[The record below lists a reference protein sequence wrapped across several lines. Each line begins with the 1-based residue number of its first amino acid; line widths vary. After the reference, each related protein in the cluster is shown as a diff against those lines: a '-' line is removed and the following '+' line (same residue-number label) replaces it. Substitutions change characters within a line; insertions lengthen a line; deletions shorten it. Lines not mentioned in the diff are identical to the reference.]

1 MSSASE
7 ELLKKI
13 DTTQMPAH
21 VAIIM
26 DGNGRWA
33 KKRKLPRLW
42 GHRNGAKSVR
52 EIVEVAGQLGIKILT
67 LYAFSTEN
75 WTRPKNEVDGL
86 MRLLKKTLR
95 SEESHLNKNNVR
107 LETIGDISR
116 LATDVQD
123 QIQKTKNALKT
134 NTGLRLVLALN
145 YGGRQDIIQACNRL
159 LSEGHSNITEPL
171 LSSNL
176 QTASMSDPDLLIRT
190 SGEYRVSNFLLWQI
204 AYSEIYI
211 TPTHWP
217 DFRRQHFYQAIL
229 DYQSRDRRFG
239 GL

>member
-1 MSSASE
+1 VSSNAE
-7 ELLKKI
+7 DLQKQI
-13 DTTQMPAH
+13 DPTQLPTH
-21 VAIIM
+21 FAIIM

-42 GHRNGAKSVR
+42 GHRTGTKSVR
-52 EIVEVAGQLGIKILT
+52 DIVEAAGQVGVKILT

-75 WTRPKNEVDGL
+75 WTRPKGEVDGL
-86 MRLLKKTLR
+86 MRLLKQTLR

-107 LETIGDISR
+107 LEVIGEISR
-116 LATDVQD
+116 LATDVQQ
-123 QIQKTKNALKT
+123 QIEKTRNFLKG

-145 YGGRQDIIQACNRL
+145 YGGRQDIIQACNKL
-159 LSEGHSNITEPL
+159 LSEGRSNVTEAL
-171 LSSNL
+171 LSSHL
-176 QTASMSDPDLLIRT
+176 QTANMADPDLLIRT

-204 AYSEIYI
+204 AYTEFYI
-211 TPTHWP
+211 TPVHWP

-239 GL
+239 GV